1 VGQQRPRARRSVES
15 VLPPITA
22 MTLLA
27 ANGRDVPGTDSC
39 TATSEAYWS
48 ATQSPR
54 RRRQAVHA
62 AP

>member
-27 ANGRDVPGTDSC
+27 ANGRDVPI
-39 TATSEAYWS
+39 
-48 ATQSPR
+48 ATQRS
-54 RRRQAVHA
+54 A
-62 AP
+62 ANLEASRF